1 MATGKGA
8 LTGQRRET
16 NGAKPAVARLVYGDE
31 IGRENLGM
39 LSAVLLQARNS

>member
-8 LTGQRRET
+8 LTGQWRET
-16 NGAKPAVARLVYGDE
+16 NGAKPAVARLVYGDK

-39 LSAVLLQARNS
+39 LSAVLLHARIS